1 MAVKRVREKAQRAR
15 AKSAMQWAEGR
26 RHHPAHRHEIE
37 AIMAEIDLRQ
47 DFIALREAAGLTQ
60 AGLAKLI
67 GVTQSVIARF
77 ETVPARNLELKTLVK
92 LATALG
98 ARLKITVEK
107 DASAKRRRTRAIA

>member
-1 MAVKRVREKAQRAR
+1 
-15 AKSAMQWAEGR
+15 MQWAEER
-26 RHHPAHRHEIE
+26 RHHPTHRREIE

-47 DFIALREAAGLTQ
+47 DFIALREAAGFTQ

>member
-1 MAVKRVREKAQRAR
+1 MAVKHVREQARRPRAR
-15 AKSAMQWAEGR
+15 SAMQWAEER
-26 RHHPAHRHEIE
+26 RRHPAHRREIE

-107 DASAKRRRTRAIA
+107 DASVKRRRTRAIA